1 VRESA
6 NLEIRRLLATVA
18 GNEVVDSIGDE
29 DLFFEE
35 RVIDSLHLVEIIDL
49 FGSQLGVEVTGEDL
63 SPENFGSIARMSRFL
78 ASKRETAE
86 TEIG

>member
-6 NLEIRRLLATVA
+6 NAEIRQLLASVA

-49 FGSQLGVEVTGEDL
+49 FPSQLGVEVAGEDL
-63 SPENFGSIARMSRFL
+63 SPENFGSIVRMAKFL
-78 ASKRETAE
+78 TTKRENAE